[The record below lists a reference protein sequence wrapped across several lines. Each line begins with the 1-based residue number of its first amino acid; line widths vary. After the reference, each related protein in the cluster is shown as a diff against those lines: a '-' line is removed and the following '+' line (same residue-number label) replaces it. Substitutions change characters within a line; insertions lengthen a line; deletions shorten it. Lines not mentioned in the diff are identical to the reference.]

1 MLNNNCLLTKI
12 LTSYKN
18 VLIKSYINY
27 FQLNAALERGYRV
40 LHLYRTLDYKRW
52 WDYFFKNFVGKFAAL
67 KTQASGWPR
76 ENMTDEEKDAFIAE
90 NLMKGIEL
98 DPELMAFNPGLRYLA
113 KLILNR

>member
-1 MLNNNCLLTKI
+1 MF
-12 LTSYKN
+12 Y
-18 VLIKSYINY
+18 IKY
-27 FQLNAALERGYRV
+27 FQLDAALERGYRV

-52 WDYFFKNFVGKFAAL
+52 GDYFFKYFVGKFAAL

-98 DPELMAFNPGLRYLA
+98 DPELMAINPGLRYLA